1 MTRITTTRED
11 MPLSTSMDIFHMK
24 NRRDP
29 VDEEVLPF
37 LAIHGNHAT
46 INEESVLYDDEEVA
60 HVYTKN
66 VFGSIPKVT
75 VVQENVVEADV
86 GTIYH

>member
-1 MTRITTTRED
+1 MMTRITTTRED
-11 MPLSTSMDIFHMK
+11 MPLSTSMDIFYMK

-29 VDEEVLPF
+29 TNEEVLPF

-46 INEESVLYDDEEVA
+46 INEEAVLYDEEEVA

-66 VFGSIPKVT
+66 VFEDTPKIT
-75 VVQENVVEADV
+75 VVQEKLVEADV
-86 GTIYH
+86 GIYH

>member
-29 VDEEVLPF
+29 TIEEVLPF
-37 LAIHGNHAT
+37 LAVHANHAT
-46 INEESVLYDDEEVA
+46 INEEAVLYDDEEVA
-60 HVYTKN
+60 HVYTKK
-66 VFGSIPKVT
+66 VFGDTPKVT
-75 VVQENVVEADV
+75 VIRENVVEVDV
-86 GTIYH
+86 GIYH